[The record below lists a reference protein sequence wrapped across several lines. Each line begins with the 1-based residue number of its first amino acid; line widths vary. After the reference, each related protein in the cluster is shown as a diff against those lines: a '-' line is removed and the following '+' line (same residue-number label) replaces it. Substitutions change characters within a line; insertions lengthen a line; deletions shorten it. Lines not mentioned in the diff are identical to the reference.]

1 MLSLCPLIG
10 QYSDI
15 ENKFQPRQN
24 RSFYYRVPDGT
35 ELLRWLDKNLYGEIP
50 ECILKSILQD
60 HVVKGAVSPSVIRK
74 LFVKSGDVP
83 YYTCTNK
90 RLPQSELLN

>member
-1 MLSLCPLIG
+1 MFSLELLIG
-10 QYSDI
+10 QYSDA

-24 RSFYYRVPDGT
+24 RSFYYSVPSGT
-35 ELLRWLDKNLYGEIP
+35 ELLRWLDKDLYGEIP
-50 ECILKSILQD
+50 ECILKAILQD

-83 YYTCTNK
+83 YYKCKNK